1 MDPRLFCLPLS
12 LSLLLV
18 LVGTPAGAAAF
29 IDVPPM
35 PASRSVLQ
43 WPFASTSIWNMPI
56 GHHATY
62 VAANLS
68 DHPGDDAWAPM
79 PQIDAERIILK
90 PTAPL
95 TPLYRSDAGWSGANR
110 CRAIGRLL
118 AHVPIPADY
127 VVPNAVTNSVAA
139 ILGADGRTLFQ
150 AQPLARCAAKDAA
163 TALLMF
169 PAVDLYGEGRSGA
182 HGGSRL
188 SGLGGSLRLGEM
200 RPGTM
205 VRHALKINLYGRE
218 AFAPCSRPA
227 ECFRWP
233 AQSADN
239 NAIST
244 YGVDNVTGDAVV
256 KMGTLLAL
264 PASRDLATLELE
276 TLPARLLA
284 WTLQNY
290 GAYVVDDTGGP
301 AVAIAAEDG
310 PDGAFS
316 TQFKA
321 DWGFDFEQRVRDQTP
336 WVRDMR
342 RLIRAL
348 HVVVNNGPY
357 SIGGGGTPLQPL
369 APPFALTPQKRSVGK

>member
-200 RPGTM
+200 RPGS
-205 VRHALKINLYGRE
+205 VIRHALKINLYGRE

-284 WTLQNY
+284 WTLQN
-290 GAYVVDDTGGP
+290 
-301 AVAIAAEDG
+301 
-310 PDGAFS
+310 
-316 TQFKA
+316 
-321 DWGFDFEQRVRDQTP
+321 
-336 WVRDMR
+336 
-342 RLIRAL
+342 
-348 HVVVNNGPY
+348 
-357 SIGGGGTPLQPL
+357 
-369 APPFALTPQKRSVGK
+369 